1 MYFTELIGFLF
12 FKSLSNVCCL
22 LSLHV
27 IRLEGAG
34 CLGTALLFNK
44 DPKNILLNIGYSFQN
59 AVILYLNFV
68 CNVVMKIS
76 FGHICKY
83 KADEKELNILRTIKQ
98 KQFLIIRI
106 KLLVLL

>member
-76 FGHICKY
+76 LSHICKY
-83 KADEKELNILRTIKQ
+83 KADEKEFNILRTIKQ
-98 KQFLIIRI
+98 KQFLIVRI
-106 KLLVLL
+106 KLLDLL